1 MVHCFQRSGWRTP
14 VSFALFCAGLLG
26 AIAIPTTPA
35 QAVPVTQCNEAGLRA
50 AIANTPDGGT
60 ITFNCPANSTI
71 PLSNELQ
78 LNKALKFDGANSRN
92 LSLDGRDRT
101 RIFRTTKNLTLENLT
116 LTNGRV
122 SNRQNNMS
130 CEGGAVHITFGTL
143 TVDNVTFEN
152 NSGVRGGAVCGN
164 YKATLNLKNSTFR
177 GNTAAQGGAIL
188 TNTSDL
194 RLTGSTLVD
203 NRTRRGNGLDGSGG
217 ALYTYSTLNKRNPI
231 LIQDSRFAGN
241 QAEHEGGAAFLSQ
254 GNGVNVMVRNSTFI
268 NNEALLNPSTGIGSG
283 GAIRFAHAGGQSTAS
298 LTNVVFAN
306 NGADQEGGAVWAGG
320 RNANLNLNLDRVTF
334 VGNAAGRV
342 PDPRKNETA
351 GGAMVLSTGLNSRV
365 VINATTF
372 SQNTAGNETSGAIYV
387 ASDFDGGNVRH
398 RNVIVRNSIFDRNCS
413 QKDIAGTPTVEN
425 CTHLVHVRTMQ
436 RSRNNQFTAAPL
448 GGDASVY
455 EWAANVHAPSGTR
468 YPITAQSRVQDVK
481 VRPYRDT
488 GDAAPDHP
496 CSDVNA
502 GSGGRCR

>member
-1 MVHCFQRSGWRTP
+1 MFHVFNRLHPRSP
-14 VSFALFCAGLLG
+14 VFLALLCAGVIG
-26 AIAIPTTPA
+26 AIADPFAAA

-50 AIANTPDGGT
+50 AIADTPDNGT
-60 ITFNCPANSTI
+60 ITFNCAANSTI
-71 PLSNELQ
+71 TLNDELQ
-78 LNKALKFDGANSRN
+78 LTKALRFNGANSPN
-92 LSLDGRDRT
+92 LTLNGQNRT
-101 RIFRTTKNLTLENLT
+101 RIFRTTKNLSLENLT
-116 LTNGRV
+116 LKNGNVR
-122 SNRQNNMS
+122 NRQNNMS

-143 TVDNVTFEN
+143 TTDNVTFEN
-152 NSGVRGGAVCGN
+152 NSGVRGGAICGN
-164 YKATLNLKNSTFR
+164 YKAILNLKNSTFR

-194 RLTGSTLVD
+194 RLTGSTLLN
-203 NRTRRGNGLDGSGG
+203 NRSRRGNGLDGSGG
-217 ALYTYSTLNKRNPI
+217 ALYTYDTLNKRSPI

-241 QAEHEGGAAFLSQ
+241 QAEHEGGAAFLSH
-254 GNGVNVMVRNSTFI
+254 GNGVNVTVQNSTFI

-298 LTNVVFAN
+298 LTDVVFAN
-306 NGADQEGGAVWAGG
+306 NGADQEGGALWAGG
-320 RNANLNLNLDRVTF
+320 RNANLNLNLNRVTF

-372 SQNTAGNETSGAIYV
+372 SQNTAGNETSGAIYI

-398 RNVIVRNSIFDRNCS
+398 QNVIVRNSIFDRNCS
-413 QKDIAGTPTVEN
+413 QKDIAGTPAVEN

-436 RSRNNQFTAAPL
+436 RRNNDFIPAPL
-448 GGDASVY
+448 GGNASVY
-455 EWAANVHAPSGTR
+455 EWVANVHAPSGTR
-468 YPITAQSRVQDVK
+468 YPITARSQVQDVK

-488 GDAAPDHP
+488 GDAVPDHP
-496 CSDVNA
+496 CSDVEA